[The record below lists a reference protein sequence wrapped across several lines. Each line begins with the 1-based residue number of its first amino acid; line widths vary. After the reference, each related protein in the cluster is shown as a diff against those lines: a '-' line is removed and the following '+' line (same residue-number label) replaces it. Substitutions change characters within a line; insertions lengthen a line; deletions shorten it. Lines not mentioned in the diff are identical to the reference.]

1 MFPHPRARTAT
12 RPRPDGIGAGGA
24 GSAAVTGRFRVGRV
38 AIITA
43 TVVLA
48 FVAAGCGSS
57 FDPTGPC
64 TADGSAP
71 GAYPTLEAAVPTTY
85 KGAQPTQL
93 DSGRACTAAGLAT
106 LAGHGVKELRYAGG
120 IWSTG
125 TDSGISL
132 AVFLDQDGPTL
143 DPAWMT
149 EFYAASA
156 AQGKNVQSID
166 TAAYPVSGSTN
177 AQRIDVLNG
186 ESFQSVVVWQ
196 RDGWVAVVLVA
207 DFVRE
212 IQTREAHDAVVRAA
226 VDAFAG

>member
-1 MFPHPRARTAT
+1 M
-12 RPRPDGIGAGGA
+12 
-24 GSAAVTGRFRVGRV
+24 AVV
-38 AIITA
+38 AVA
-43 TVVLA
+43 LMLA
-48 FVAAGCGSS
+48 VVAAGCGSS
-57 FDPTGPC
+57 FDPTGAC
-64 TADGSAP
+64 TADGSAS
-71 GAYPTLEAAVPTTY
+71 GAYSTLEAAIPTTY
-85 KGAQPTQL
+85 NGAQPTQL
-93 DSGRACTAAGLAT
+93 DSGRSCTAAGLAT
-106 LAGHGVKELRYAGG
+106 LAGHGVKELRFAGG
-120 IWSTG
+120 VWSTG
-125 TDSGISL
+125 TDSGLSL
-132 AVFLDQDGPTL
+132 ALFLDQDGPTL

-166 TAAYPVSGSTN
+166 TAAYPISGSVN
-177 AQRIDVLNG
+177 GQRIDVLNG